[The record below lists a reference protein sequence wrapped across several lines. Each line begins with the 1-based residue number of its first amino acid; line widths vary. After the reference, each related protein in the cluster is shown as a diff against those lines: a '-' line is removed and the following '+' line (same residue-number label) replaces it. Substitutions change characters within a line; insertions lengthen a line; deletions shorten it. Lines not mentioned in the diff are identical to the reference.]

1 MGFCVNI
8 REGGMGNTF
17 QDAGRLGFRHQG
29 MPASGFLD
37 APLAHCANALVGNPA
52 NATCVEMRVLGPT
65 LFVTSGAL
73 RVAIAGQAQPV
84 ITRANSLQQPLLP
97 WHSATL
103 FEGDALRVGAIQNG
117 CAYLSIA
124 GGALLPEA
132 MGSQSTYVRV
142 AVGGLNGR
150 ALTTGDS
157 FDGPANPVDVST
169 RELQSTQPFEWPA
182 GPVRVIAGPQSD
194 HFTADALDALVG
206 TMWTTTAEQDR
217 MGVRLSGQRL
227 THLTAAHAD
236 ITSDGIAPGTIQVPG
251 NGLPIVLLA
260 DCHTVGGYPKIATVI
275 TADLPRMAHMPPGT
289 SFQFQLV
296 DHAQAARALQATDA
310 LLTTWVGQLKTYSPP
325 GFLDEKALYGQN
337 LVSGFLRADPLG

>member
-1 MGFCVNI
+1 MGFSVDI
-8 REGGMGNTF
+8 RDGGMGNTF

-52 NATCVEMRVLGPT
+52 NSTCVEMRVLGPT
-65 LFVTSGAL
+65 LVVTSGAL

-124 GGALLPEA
+124 GGALLSEA

-150 ALTTGDS
+150 ALTTGDT
-157 FDGPANPVDVST
+157 FDGQHYGVAANTASVLGTCVISIST
-169 RELQSTQPFEWPA
+169 VA
-182 GPVRVIAGPQSD
+182 VI
-194 HFTADALDALVG
+194 
-206 TMWTTTAEQDR
+206 
-217 MGVRLSGQRL
+217 
-227 THLTAAHAD
+227 
-236 ITSDGIAPGTIQVPG
+236 
-251 NGLPIVLLA
+251 
-260 DCHTVGGYPKIATVI
+260 
-275 TADLPRMAHMPPGT
+275 
-289 SFQFQLV
+289 
-296 DHAQAARALQATDA
+296 
-310 LLTTWVGQLKTYSPP
+310 
-325 GFLDEKALYGQN
+325 
-337 LVSGFLRADPLG
+337 